1 MRSKSRSTGF
11 AYRFYRGLVQL
22 FPHRFRCAFECEMLQ
37 TTEEAAVWIERQS
50 LFGLVLLFADLVV
63 QVAEAYLREC
73 LWDLRYEVR
82 LLIRRPVFTFVAVVS
97 MSLAICAGSA
107 FFSELNGTILRDV
120 PGVAKA
126 AELVTLQ
133 QPISYPAYR
142 RFRDHNDLFSST
154 AAYVAPVPF
163 GVGLNGHTERIW
175 GHIVT
180 SDYFSTLGVTAA
192 AGRVLDARDEV
203 TQGTPPIVVSDRFWK
218 SNLGS
223 DPDVIGRAI
232 HINGKL
238 CTIVGVAPDG
248 FQGASPMMFVADLWL
263 PVSAGEAV
271 APELKDNAL
280 QRPQLTMF
288 HFLGRPRQGVTPL
301 QIETALDTVQR
312 QVLRDSGHPAK
323 ENGHLLWVASG
334 GKLIPIREREL
345 GLFAFLPIV
354 VIALLLLIA
363 CSNVVNML
371 LARALDRRREVA
383 VQLAMGASRARLI
396 RQMLME
402 GLLIA
407 SGAGALGF
415 ALTCWLMYLLS
426 RLRLPHAMPVRFN
439 VEVDWRVLVFTIGLT
454 TLTGLAIGLL
464 PAIQATSPELVPALK
479 EGAHLLLRK
488 RRAFSIRNLLVV
500 SQMAGSLTLLLV
512 TGYIV
517 FGMKTM
523 MSGAT
528 GFDAA
533 NTQLISVDPIR
544 DGYSP
549 SQAEEFY
556 AKLRDHVKALPGI
569 VSATWTEAI
578 PMQPSG
584 KMSFSTDI
592 DGSKRVD
599 QATKYIVGSDYF
611 QTMGIR
617 ILGGRGFVKDDEKE
631 NARSIVVSEALAQ
644 AIFGNDDPVG
654 RRLSLLNRNDSTF
667 GLMGGSAFDYR
678 VPSPD
683 QSYVV
688 VGVAA
693 DVLETPVAQPG
704 PAVYLPM
711 TEDDYAKPPFQGITL
726 ATRTA
731 PGLDAAS
738 IVRTQIAAIDRN
750 LTTFNAETMDDWIE
764 QVMFVVKIGLWSY
777 GLMAAFG
784 LVLASV
790 GLAGVTAYSVSSRV
804 HEIGIRLAL
813 GARSNDILRMI
824 MVEGTTLI
832 LTGACIGIVLAVL
845 AIHGLAASMDPVAQS
860 IHHSQSDLRIAAGA
874 LGVLLMVGLSACYLP
889 ARRSARVNPVVALRQ
904 E

>member
-1 MRSKSRSTGF
+1 MNIEACSTGL
-11 AYRFYRGLVQL
+11 AYRLYRNLVRF
-22 FPHRFRCAFECEMLQ
+22 FPHRFRCAFEREMLQ
-37 TTEEAAVWIERQS
+37 TTEEAAAWIQHQS
-50 LFGLVLLFADLVV
+50 LFGLVLLFTDLAV
-63 QVAEAYLREC
+63 QLAAAYLREC
-73 LWDLRYEVR
+73 IWDLRYEVR
-82 LLIRRPVFTFVAVVS
+82 LLIRRPVFIFVAVAS
-97 MSLAICAGSA
+97 MSLAICAGSS

-126 AELVTLQ
+126 DELVTLQ

-142 RFRDHNDLFSST
+142 LFRDHKDLFSST

-163 GVGLNGHTERIW
+163 GVGIDGQTKRIW

-180 SDYFSTLGVTAA
+180 SDYFATLGVTAE

-203 TQGTPPIVVSDRFWK
+203 TQGTRPIVVSDRVWK
-218 SNLGS
+218 SDLGS

-271 APELKDNAL
+271 APELADNAL
-280 QRPQLTMF
+280 ERPQLTMF
-288 HFLGRPRQGVTPL
+288 HFLGRRRQGVAPL
-301 QIETALDTVQR
+301 QIETALDTMQR
-312 QVLRDSGHPAK
+312 QMLRDSGHPAT

-345 GLFAFLPIV
+345 GFFAFLPMV

-363 CSNVVNML
+363 CSNVLNML

-396 RQMLME
+396 RQMLIE

-426 RLRLPHAMPVRFN
+426 RLRLPHAMPVQFN

-454 TLTGLAIGLL
+454 ALTGLAIGLL
-464 PAIQATSPELVPALK
+464 PAIQATRPELVPALK
-479 EGAHLLLRK
+479 EGANLQLRK
-488 RRAFSIRNLLVV
+488 RRAFSVRNLLVV

-517 FGMKTM
+517 FGMKSM
-523 MSGAT
+523 MSAVS
-528 GFDAA
+528 GFDAG

-544 DGYSP
+544 DGYST

-556 AKLRDHVKALPGI
+556 PKLLDRVKALAG
-569 VSATWTEAI
+569 VVAATWTEAI

-584 KMSFSTDI
+584 KMIFTTDI

-599 QATKYIVGSDYF
+599 QATKYIVGSEYF
-611 QTMGIR
+611 QIMGIR
-617 ILGGRGFVKDDEKE
+617 LLRGRGFVKDDEKGS
-631 NARSIVVSEALAQ
+631 ARSIVVSEALAQ
-644 AIFGNDDPVG
+644 TIWGNDDSVG
-654 RRLSLLNRNDSTF
+654 RRLSLVNRNDVAF
-667 GLMGGSAFDYR
+667 GLMGGSSFDYHTT
-678 VPSPD
+678 STD
-683 QSYVV
+683 QSYFV

-693 DVLETPVAQPG
+693 DVLETPVEQPG

-711 TEDDYAKPPFQGITL
+711 TEDDYANPPFQGITL
-726 ATRTA
+726 ATRTT
-731 PGLDAAS
+731 PGLHAAS
-738 IVRTQIAAIDRN
+738 IVRAQIAAIDAN

-813 GARSNDILRMI
+813 GARSSDILRMI
-824 MVEGTTLI
+824 MAEGMTLI
-832 LTGACIGIVLAVL
+832 VVGACIGIMLAVL
-845 AIHGLAASMDPVAQS
+845 AMHVMAASMDPVAQS
-860 IHHSQSDLRIAAGA
+860 IQHSQSDLRIAAGA

-889 ARRSARVNPVVALRQ
+889 ARQSARVDPVVALRQ
-904 E
+904 Q

>member
-1 MRSKSRSTGF
+1 MEGEARSTGF
-11 AYRFYRGLVQL
+11 AYRLYRNMVRF
-22 FPHRFRCAFECEMLQ
+22 FPHRFRCAFEREMLQ
-37 TTEEAAVWIERQS
+37 TTDEAAVWIERQS
-50 LFGLVLLFADLVV
+50 PLGLVILFTDLAA
-63 QVAEAYLREC
+63 QLAREYLREC
-73 LWDLRYEVR
+73 IWDLRYEAR
-82 LLIRRPVFTFVAVVS
+82 LLIRKPVFTFVAVIS
-97 MSLAICAGSA
+97 MSLAICAGSS

-126 AELVTLQ
+126 DELVALQ
-133 QPISYPAYR
+133 QPISYPTYR
-142 RFRDHNDLFSST
+142 RFRDHKGLFSST
-154 AAYVAPVPF
+154 ATYVAPVPF
-163 GVGLNGHTERIW
+163 GVGFDGHTERIW

-180 SDYFSTLGVTAA
+180 SDYFSTLGVTAE
-192 AGRVLDARDEV
+192 AGRVLDGRDEV
-203 TQGTPPIVVSDRFWK
+203 TQGTPSIVVSDRFWK

-223 DPDVIGRAI
+223 DPDVIGMAI

-238 CTIVGVAPDG
+238 CTIVGVAPNG
-248 FQGASPMMFVADLWL
+248 FQGASPMMFVADLWI
-263 PVSAGEAV
+263 PVSAGGTV
-271 APELKDNAL
+271 APELADNAL
-280 QRPQLTMF
+280 ERPQLAMF
-288 HFLGRPRQGVTPL
+288 HFLGRRRQGVTPL
-301 QIETALDTVQR
+301 QIETALDTLQR
-312 QVLRDSGHPAK
+312 QMLRDSGHPATD
-323 ENGHLLWVASG
+323 NGHLLWVASG

-345 GLFAFLPIV
+345 DLFAFLPMV

-407 SGAGALGF
+407 SGAGSLGF
-415 ALTCWLMYLLS
+415 ALTCWLMHLLS

-454 TLTGLAIGLL
+454 ALTGLAIGLL
-464 PAIQATSPELVPALK
+464 PAIQATGPELVPALK
-479 EGAHLLLRK
+479 EGANLQLRK
-488 RRAFSIRNLLVV
+488 GRAFGVRNLLVV

-517 FGMKTM
+517 FGMKSM
-523 MSGAT
+523 MSGAS
-528 GFDAA
+528 GFDAG

-544 DGYSP
+544 DGYSA
-549 SQAEEFY
+549 SQAEEFFP
-556 AKLRDHVKALPGI
+556 KLLDRVKALPG
-569 VSATWTEAI
+569 VVAATWTEAI

-584 KMSFSTDI
+584 QMTFTTDI
-592 DGSKRVD
+592 DGSKLVD
-599 QATKYIVGSDYF
+599 QATKYVVGSDYF
-611 QTMGIR
+611 QIMGTR
-617 ILGGRGFVKDDEKE
+617 ILRGRGFVKDDEKGS
-631 NARSIVVSEALAQ
+631 ARSIVVSEALAQ
-644 AIFGNDDPVG
+644 SIWKNDDPVG
-654 RRLSLLNRNDSTF
+654 RKLSLVDRNDVTF
-667 GLMGGSAFDYR
+667 GLMGGSVFDYR
-678 VPSPD
+678 TASPD

-711 TEDDYAKPPFQGITL
+711 TEEDYAAPPFQGITL
-726 ATRTA
+726 ATRTTA
-731 PGLDAAS
+731 GLDTS
-738 IVRTQIAAIDRN
+738 STVRAQIAALDAN
-750 LTTFNAETMDDWIE
+750 LTTFSAETVDDWLE

-813 GARSNDILRMI
+813 GARSKDILRMI
-824 MVEGTTLI
+824 MAESMTLI
-832 LTGACIGIVLAVL
+832 AIGSCVGIGLAVL
-845 AIHGLAASMDPVAQS
+845 AMHVMAASMDPVAQT
-860 IHHSQSDLRIAAGA
+860 IQHSQSDLRIAAGA
-874 LGVLLMVGLSACYLP
+874 LGVLVMVGLSACYLP
-889 ARRSARVNPVVALRQ
+889 ARRSAKVDPVIALRQ